1 MSALAK
7 LCLNEGVYVSGS
19 DRAQTDITQELS
31 HLGIKIYYGHIG
43 DNVKGADL
51 VVYTCA
57 CKSDNPELVRAR
69 ELGIEVIE
77 RADFLSQIAKSYDNV
92 IAIAGSHGK
101 TTTTAMI
108 GNIFLSANLNPT
120 IHLGG
125 ECENF
130 NGNIKIGKKN
140 FFITEACEYQKH
152 LLKLSHNVGVILN
165 IEMDHAECYEN
176 YSDLF
181 DTFDKF
187 SKNSLDA
194 TIINEK
200 YKLIDGKNI
209 VTFGTNGNYQA
220 KNIKIDQQGYIDFD
234 CFKNNS
240 FFGSFR
246 LKGYGYFNISNALS
260 SIAVADYYNISYK
273 HIYAGLSSF
282 NGIKRRYE
290 YMGKINNQVVIQ
302 DYAHHPTQI
311 ENVILSTKKLFN
323 KDITVVFQ
331 PHTYSRTKYLF
342 GGFIEKL
349 SLGDNLIII
358 PTYPAR
364 ETSKDGYDA
373 KKLFLALKKIKKNT
387 KYYYSYNKI
396 IKQLKKTEN
405 NVILVLGAG
414 DIENLAKRIKREYL
428 MKN

>member
-1 MSALAK
+1 
-7 LCLNEGVYVSGS
+7 
-19 DRAQTDITQELS
+19 
-31 HLGIKIYYGHIG
+31 
-43 DNVKGADL
+43 
-51 VVYTCA
+51 
-57 CKSDNPELVRAR
+57 
-69 ELGIEVIE
+69 
-77 RADFLSQIAKSYDNV
+77 
-92 IAIAGSHGK
+92 
-101 TTTTAMI
+101 
-108 GNIFLSANLNPT
+108 
-120 IHLGG
+120 
-125 ECENF
+125 
-130 NGNIKIGKKN
+130 
-140 FFITEACEYQKH
+140 
-152 LLKLSHNVGVILN
+152 
-165 IEMDHAECYEN
+165 
-176 YSDLF
+176 
-181 DTFDKF
+181 
-187 SKNSLDA
+187 
-194 TIINEK
+194 
-200 YKLIDGKNI
+200 
-209 VTFGTNGNYQA
+209 
-220 KNIKIDQQGYIDFD
+220 
-234 CFKNNS
+234 
-240 FFGSFR
+240 
-246 LKGYGYFNISNALS
+246 
-260 SIAVADYYNISYK
+260 
-273 HIYAGLSSF
+273 
-282 NGIKRRYE
+282 
-290 YMGKINNQVVIQ
+290 MGKINNQVVIQ